1 MRMDDSWS
9 PWDLTP
15 SGMGVVIAVA
25 LIIAMI
31 VAQWSKHGHPLVE
44 TSPVHVDTS
53 GAGSAAPAMP
63 LGPSPVA
70 SARSATPNVAA
81 TPAEIAECNRY
92 AANRIGYRGPHGLDD
107 LDETGKSDELYR
119 RAYASCM
126 RSRGY
131 AG

>member
-1 MRMDDSWS
+1 MGDRQMSNSWS

-15 SGMGVVIAVA
+15 SGMGVVIAAA

-31 VAQWSKHGHPLVE
+31 ITQWSKHRDVVVE
-44 TSPVHVDTS
+44 TSPVQVDAAS
-53 GAGSAAPAMP
+53 DGSAAPAMP
-63 LGPSPVA
+63 RDPAPVA
-70 SARSATPNVAA
+70 SARSVAP
-81 TPAEIAECNRY
+81 TPAAIAECNRY
-92 AANRIGYRGPHGLDD
+92 AANRIGYRGQRGLDD
-107 LDETGKSDELYR
+107 LDETRKSDERR

>member
-1 MRMDDSWS
+1 MGDRQMSNSWS

-15 SGMGVVIAVA
+15 SGMGAVIAVA
-25 LIIAMI
+25 LIIAM
-31 VAQWSKHGHPLVE
+31 VVGQWSKHGHRLDE
-44 TSPVHVDTS
+44 TPAVHVDAS

-70 SARSATPNVAA
+70 SARSVASTPSA
-81 TPAEIAECNRY
+81 IAECNRY
-92 AANRIGYRGPHGLDD
+92 AANRIGYRGQRGLDD
-107 LDETGKSDELYR
+107 LDETRKSDERYR